1 MGSHSPE
8 TAATSLPSRRSRRQ
22 AEQATRASSGP
33 VRGRSLARGGVLMA
47 LGGITLGLP
56 LTHHVAPGDGTYVG
70 GRSDAGVSAAAYP
83 STLQVIMASQHV
95 SDTPPLALVGGDQ
108 VVTRAEIAAS
118 RSQERSALPGCN
130 PNVEPTGANGQLD
143 TSELCMLW
151 DGVHELRADA
161 AVAISEMDIA
171 FKARFGADLC
181 LTDGYRTLASQ
192 RTLKYEKGGLAA
204 VPGTSNHGWGLAVDL
219 CSVETSGAQWQW
231 LNENGA
237 VYGWANPD
245 WAKRGGSGP
254 HEPWHWEYTKGV
266 QEVDARIH

>member
-22 AEQATRASSGP
+22 AEKATRATSGP
-33 VRGRSLARGGVLMA
+33 VRGRVLARGGVLMA

-70 GRSDAGVSAAAYP
+70 GRSDAGASAAAYP

-143 TSELCMLW
+143 TSELCTLW
-151 DGVHELRADA
+151 DGVHQLRADA

-237 VYGWANPD
+237 V
-245 WAKRGGSGP
+245 
-254 HEPWHWEYTKGV
+254 
-266 QEVDARIH
+266 

>member
-1 MGSHSPE
+1 MGSHSPHS
-8 TAATSLPSRRSRRQ
+8 AAGGVPSRRERRPSRKGV
-22 AEQATRASSGP
+22 RAPSGP
-33 VRGRSLARGGVLMA
+33 ARGRVLARGGVLMA

-56 LTHHVAPGDGTYVG
+56 LTHHVAPGDGTFVG
-70 GRSDAGVSAAAYP
+70 GLSRVSATAVEYP
-83 STLQVIMASQHV
+83 STLQVILASRTV
-95 SDTPPLALVGGDQ
+95 NATPPLALVGGDQ

-118 RSQERSALPGCN
+118 RSQDRSALPGCN

-143 TSELCMLW
+143 TAELCMLW
-151 DGVHELRADA
+151 DGVHQLRADA
-161 AVAISEMDIA
+161 AVAISEMDVA

-192 RTLKYEKGGLAA
+192 KTLKYEKGGLAA

-219 CSVETSGAQWQW
+219 CSDETSGAPWEW

-237 VYGWANPD
+237 VYGWQNPD

-266 QEVDARIH
+266 QDLAARLG